1 MPRRSPPAAWPV
13 SRAANRRSAKGPF
26 AASKALPISSITLP
40 LASVLPWHVVD
51 RRALAAGPVGDRLAR
66 PRGAAA
72 LNVNDGDLTTVGLF
86 VAAQRELERL
96 LRRHPAL
103 DAVDDELAVHRVG
116 GRLMRDNSNAAFASD
131 NAVADRQGLGL
142 HTEAEQAR
150 VFLHGDD

>member
-1 MPRRSPPAAWPV
+1 MHLWPV
-13 SRAANRRSAKGPF
+13 QSG
-26 AASKALPISSITLP
+26 I
-40 LASVLPWHVVD
+40 
-51 RRALAAGPVGDRLAR
+51 RLAR

-72 LNVNDGDLTTVGLF
+72 LDVNDGDLAAVGLL
-86 VAAQRELERL
+86 VGAQRELERL

-150 VFLHGDD
+150 VLLHGDD

>member
-51 RRALAAGPVGDRLAR
+51 RRALVAGPVGDRLAR

-72 LNVNDGDLTTVGLF
+72 LDVNDGDLGAVGLL
-86 VAAQRELERL
+86 VCTQ
-96 LRRHPAL
+96 
-103 DAVDDELAVHRVG
+103 
-116 GRLMRDNSNAAFASD
+116 S
-131 NAVADRQGLGL
+131 GLQSL
-142 HTEAEQAR
+142 PPWA
-150 VFLHGDD
+150 